1 MAKVFRASLVFI
13 LIIFLLADCKKEYS
27 YEGGPV
33 TDLPASY
40 TLLTEG
46 NLCVGNIS
54 GAYTAAIPLDA
65 SATYTISVNVSSPGH
80 YAISTQTVNG
90 ITFNHSGTFTST
102 GMQTVTLTGYGT
114 PGIVGVFTLR
124 PEIIEEHSP
133 GGQACDFMVG
143 VK

>member
-1 MAKVFRASLVFI
+1 VCI
-13 LIIFLLADCKKEYS
+13 LTIFLFTNCKKEFS

-40 TLLTEG
+40 RLVSEG

-65 SATYTISVNVSSPGH
+65 SATYTISVNVSAPGH
-80 YAISTQTVNG
+80 YTISTQTVNG
-90 ITFNHSGTFTST
+90 ITFNHSGTFTSN
-102 GMQTVTLTGYGT
+102 GIQTVTLTGFGT

-124 PEIIEEHSP
+124 PEITGQHAP
-133 GGQACDFMVG
+133 GGQECDFVVG

>member
-1 MAKVFRASLVFI
+1 MVKVFRVSLVFI
-13 LIIFLLADCKKEYS
+13 LIIFLLTNCKKEYS

-33 TDLPASY
+33 IDLPASY
-40 TLLTEG
+40 TLVSEG
-46 NLCVGNIS
+46 NLCTGNIS

-65 SATYTISVNVSSPGH
+65 DDTYTLTVNVSAPGQ

-102 GMQTVTLTGYGT
+102 GMQTVTLSGYGK
-114 PGIVGVFTLR
+114 PGIIGVFTLR
-124 PEIIEEHSP
+124 PEIIGQHVP
-133 GGQACDFMVG
+133 GGQGCDFMVG